1 MRDGPE
7 GSYSKRQKG
16 SRRNSFCSSYSCY
29 QITLTWQVTVI
40 SLLLYT
46 LYHTLLFIPVLC
58 LLLNWFRF
66 LYCQVWLIRVD
77 KWSFVKWQYQLF
89 IIRWNFPFYLTAYQ
103 IFIFMLEGNV
113 FCANRFRVPAVTL
126 FFDILSF
133 PFMVRRENNVLAGI
147 VDSLP
152 VNTTALKVEY
162 DIRNAQK
169 IERAMVSR
177 IIVPAVFNPKVI
189 SKSYVNIKKYCDP
202 WPKCVSTN
210 LLT

>member
-1 MRDGPE
+1 MASD
-7 GSYSKRQKG
+7 SYLP
-16 SRRNSFCSSYSCY
+16 FIIYCT
-29 QITLTWQVTVI
+29 TLPP
-40 SLLLYT
+40 
-46 LYHTLLFIPVLC
+46 LFVPVLY
-58 LLLNWFRF
+58 LLLNWFRS

-89 IIRWNFPFYLTAYQ
+89 IIRWNFNLYLTAYQ
-103 IFIFMLEGNV
+103 IFIFMFEGNV

-177 IIVPAVFNPKVI
+177 ISVPAVFNPKMI

-210 LLT
+210 WLT

>member
-1 MRDGPE
+1 
-7 GSYSKRQKG
+7 
-16 SRRNSFCSSYSCY
+16 
-29 QITLTWQVTVI
+29 
-40 SLLLYT
+40 
-46 LYHTLLFIPVLC
+46 
-58 LLLNWFRF
+58 
-66 LYCQVWLIRVD
+66 
-77 KWSFVKWQYQLF
+77 
-89 IIRWNFPFYLTAYQ
+89 
-103 IFIFMLEGNV
+103 MLEGNV

-177 IIVPAVFNPKVI
+177 ISVPAVFNPKVI

-210 LLT
+210 